1 VTRPVLAT
9 DKRTVDQDGRLRV
22 PGCRI
27 SKANVCP
34 YFGREIP
41 FFETLGL
48 DSERVYL
55 MYRDPEELRRAA
67 DSFEGVPLLDIHVP
81 VTADDHA
88 PESTVGTVTNPRFEY
103 PYLVGDLIVWT
114 QDAKDLIESETQ
126 RELSS
131 AYRYTADMTPG
142 MSPEGVAFHGRMR
155 DIKSNHVALVAEGR
169 AGPDVLVADEKPVAM
184 KSKFLAKLLT
194 LFPTP
199 VDPATGLALDSAL
212 SAEIAAEDA
221 DMDDDKKKA
230 ACDSYAKE
238 LGKDAASLS
247 DEEKTEAYRR
257 AAADSAGGGNPNA
270 PNGPVG
276 GAPKPGM
283 DEATVKITVDAA
295 IATAR
300 EGYVLKADAD
310 KLALDAATAARAESD
325 APVHALYAARDAVA
339 DKAGLVNL
347 NEHKTAE
354 AVYRYALDKLSVPH
368 KDVPA
373 EALAALYSA
382 SAWAPVTVTTD
393 ATPFNARKF
402 FPGLDNVT
410 RG

>member
-1 VTRPVLAT
+1 MPAPVLAT

-41 FFETLGL
+41 NYETMGL
-48 DSERVYL
+48 DADRVYM
-55 MYRDPEELRRAA
+55 MYRDPEELRKAA
-67 DSFEGVPLLDIHVP
+67 DSFNTVPLLDTHVP

-88 PESTVGTVTNPRFEY
+88 PDSTVGVISNTRFEY
-103 PYLVGDLIVWT
+103 PYLVGDVTVWT
-114 QDAKDLIESETQ
+114 QDAKDLIETETQ

-131 AYRYTADMTPG
+131 AYRYTADMVAG

-155 DIKSNHVALVAEGR
+155 QIMGNHVALVAEGR
-169 AGPDVLVADEKPVAM
+169 AGPDVLVADEKPKPM
-184 KSKFLAKLLT
+184 SKLERILSRIT
-194 LFPTP
+194 
-199 VDPATGLALDSAL
+199 ALVVGDSAL
-212 SAEIAAEDA
+212 NAELEAMDA
-221 DMDDDKKKA
+221 DLDDDKKKA

-238 LGKDAASLS
+238 LGKDAESLS

-257 AAADSAGGGNPNA
+257 AAADSTGGGNAAAPNA
-270 PNGPVG
+270 AVS

-283 DEATVKITVDAA
+283 DEAAVKLAVDAA
-295 IATAR
+295 IVTAR
-300 EGYVLKADAD
+300 EGYVEKATADAITF
-310 KLALDAATAARAESD
+310 DAVTAARAEAA

-339 DKAGLVNL
+339 DKAGIVNL
-347 NEHKTAE
+347 TEHKTAE

-373 EALAALYSA
+373 EALAALYTA
-382 SAWAPVTVTTD
+382 SARAPVVVTVD
-393 ATPFNARKF
+393 ATPFNARDI
-402 FPGLDNVT
+402 FPGLKLVT